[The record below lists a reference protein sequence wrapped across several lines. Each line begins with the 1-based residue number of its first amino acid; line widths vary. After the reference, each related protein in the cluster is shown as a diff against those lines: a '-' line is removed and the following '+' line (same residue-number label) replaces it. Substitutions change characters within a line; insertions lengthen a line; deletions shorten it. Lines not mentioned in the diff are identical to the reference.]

1 MWHMCLTITRLKR
14 CYVIPKPWGCFHE
27 TQLAVWVRSWA
38 PYTHSPQREWICQL
52 LWPFDKVLFSHSG
65 SDRTF
70 ATKHW
75 LSQSALSSLQTEWYY
90 AARGRLAGGP
100 SPPKSKCTQAGS
112 TRIHWPH
119 WTLFYKWLASLI
131 QIIRLKS
138 YKESCTPVPSGS
150 WTASWKCCLEEDDWL
165 CNFM

>member
-1 MWHMCLTITRLKR
+1 MCLTLTRLKR
-14 CYVIPKPWGCFHE
+14 RYVIPKPWGCFHE
-27 TQLAVWVRSWA
+27 TQLAVLVGSRA
-38 PYTHSPQREWICQL
+38 PYTHSPRREWICQL

-70 ATKHW
+70 STKRR
-75 LSQSALSSLQTEWYY
+75 LSQSALSSLRTEWHY
-90 AARGRLAGGP
+90 AARGRPAGGP

-119 WTLFYKWLASLI
+119 WASFYKWLASLI

-138 YKESCTPVPSGS
+138 YKCQYDRILHSRSFL
-150 WTASWKCCLEEDDWL
+150 WKLDCKLKML
-165 CNFM
+165 FGRR